1 MDASPGVTWEEIAGL
16 SYAKQSVREIT
27 VWPLL
32 RPDIFTGQRRPPRGL
47 LLFGPPGTGKTLIAK
62 AIAAEG
68 NATFFSIS
76 ASSLMSKWMGDSE
89 RLVRALFGV
98 ARARKPSV
106 IFIDEVDSVLG
117 QRREGEHDSTIRV
130 KNEILV
136 QMDGVAGADANES
149 LLFVGAT
156 NRPQQLD
163 DAARRR
169 LSKRLLI
176 PLPDAAGRR
185 EMLTRGLAD
194 LVHAIGE
201 ADIGSLL
208 EATDGYSGSDMAAL
222 CREAAMGPCRDPGFE
237 AALLSGVHSSE
248 MRPIRLSDFEDAL
261 GAIRASVGPGELA
274 AFEEWNRNFGSFQSQ
289 AAKRQAMGGVSGGG
303 GST

>member
-1 MDASPGVTWEEIAGL
+1 
-16 SYAKQSVREIT
+16 
-27 VWPLL
+27 
-32 RPDIFTGQRRPPRGL
+32 
-47 LLFGPPGTGKTLIAK
+47 
-62 AIAAEG
+62 
-68 NATFFSIS
+68 
-76 ASSLMSKWMGDSE
+76 
-89 RLVRALFGV
+89 
-98 ARARKPSV
+98 
-106 IFIDEVDSVLG
+106 
-117 QRREGEHDSTIRV
+117 
-130 KNEILV
+130 
-136 QMDGVAGADANES
+136 
-149 LLFVGAT
+149 
-156 NRPQQLD
+156 
-163 DAARRR
+163 
-169 LSKRLLI
+169 
-176 PLPDAAGRR
+176 
-185 EMLTRGLAD
+185 MLTRGLAD

-289 AAKRQAMGGVSGGG
+289 VAKRQAMGGVSGGG

>member
-1 MDASPGVTWEEIAGL
+1 TPGVTWEEIAGL

-62 AIAAEG
+62 AIAAED

-106 IFIDEVDSVLG
+106 IFIDEVDSLVSSSL
-117 QRREGEHDSTIRV
+117 GEHDSTIRV
-130 KNEILV
+130 RNEILV

-208 EATDGYSGSDMAAL
+208 QATDGYSGSDMAAL

-237 AALLSGVHSSE
+237 AALLRGVHSSE

-289 AAKRQAMGGVSGGG
+289 AAKRQAMGGGGN
-303 GST
+303 T